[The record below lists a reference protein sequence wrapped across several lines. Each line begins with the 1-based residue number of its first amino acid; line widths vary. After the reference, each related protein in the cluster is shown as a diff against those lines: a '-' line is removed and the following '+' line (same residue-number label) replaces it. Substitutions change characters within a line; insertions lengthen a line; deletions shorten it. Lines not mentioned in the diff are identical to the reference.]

1 MKRSIPLSSG
11 YLLLMIAAA
20 ALGSDAIRLHF
31 DSDAAGTEP
40 AFLRFESSEGL
51 SSGRWR
57 AVPSDNP
64 MTTPNVAV
72 QTDPQGSP
80 GKFRFALSKEA
91 GRFRD
96 GSVQASVQC
105 QTAGNPCRPG
115 VVLRYRDPRN
125 FVAVLCELSKSS
137 VSVVQMR
144 NGKLETLASAGYEAR
159 ERFWTTVAVE
169 AAGGRL
175 EVRMGGRSV
184 LTARDPHPQAGEAG
198 LLSEAGSIQAFDE
211 LILTPK

>member
-1 MKRSIPLSSG
+1 VKRSTALSFG
-11 YLLLMIAAA
+11 HLLLMIAPV
-20 ALGSDAIRLHF
+20 ALGSGPIRLHF
-31 DSDAAGTEP
+31 DSDAPGTEP

-51 SSGRWR
+51 SSDRWR

-105 QTAGNPCRPG
+105 QSAGNPCRPG

-125 FVAVLCELSKSS
+125 FVAALCELSKSS
-137 VSVVQMR
+137 VSAAQMR
-144 NGKLETLASAGYEAR
+144 NGKLEILASAGYETR

-169 AAGGRL
+169 AAGDRL
-175 EVRMGGRSV
+175 EIRVGGRIV
-184 LTARDPHPQAGEAG
+184 LTAKDPHPQAGEAG
-198 LLSEAGSIQAFDE
+198 VVSEAGSIQRFDE